1 MDPSSPP
8 TTPSSPRPEETQL
21 ITNGEDH
28 PHLSLGILNIAAPS
42 PKKRTKTPLKPPY
55 SIKSPSS
62 ESLQEII
69 LLSSSPHR
77 KSKARLIERMET
89 VEEPIDLIG
98 PRKRCKNKAS
108 PMANQQ
114 NCASPRVR
122 RSRRRLDQ
130 ENRDDK
136 EVGVLVVDEIVKP
149 RKRKPSTRPRK
160 EKASA
165 VVPSSNSLSS
175 SSPRTVIDDQ
185 SNLDNIKQ
193 LINDLVMWRDVA
205 KSSLWFGFGY
215 LCFLSSSFFAHKITT
230 RFHIF
235 DSVFSGISHLG
246 LLFLAFSFLCN
257 SCSPRYNLHLK
268 LILSGYAI
276 FVIVFLKLELKE
288 DDIVRI
294 ARKVLPVAKF
304 VIVKTRTFLGRAIDD
319 SQSKYGYNFSISL
332 FAPILLFGAEYRFLS
347 ASLHPKL
354 YASYSMQIEG
364 KAWKACS
371 HKKIVA
377 VSAALAFWN
386 LSSIKTG
393 FSGIISWHG
402 NTPHC
407 RQHSE
412 SKIKRRRRKWTA
424 RRNDASRQRKR
435 KRKKNRV
442 KALMVIE
449 RKVHRYKQQFSSCTD
464 CFKSCTEH

>member
-1 MDPSSPP
+1 MDPSSSLPP
-8 TTPSSPRPEETQL
+8 TTPTSPKPEETQL

-42 PKKRTKTPLKPPY
+42 PKKKTKTPLKPPY
-55 SIKSPSS
+55 SIKTPSS

-69 LLSSSPHR
+69 LLSPSPHR

-149 RKRKPSTRPRK
+149 RKRKPNSTRPRK

-165 VVPSSNSLSS
+165 VVLPSNNLSS
-175 SSPRTVIDDQ
+175 SSPRTVCDDQ
-185 SNLDNIKQ
+185 SSLDNIKQ

-205 KSSLWFGFGY
+205 KSSLWFGFGS
-215 LCFLSSSFFAHKITT
+215 LCFLSSCTSQGL
-230 RFHIF
+230 RY
-235 DSVFSGISHLG
+235 SVFSGISHLG

-257 SCSPRYNLHLK
+257 SCSPRDSNEQRLN
-268 LILSGYAI
+268 
-276 FVIVFLKLELKE
+276 LELKE

-294 ARKVLPVAKF
+294 ARKVLPVANF
-304 VIVKTRTFLGRAIDD
+304 VIVKTREL
-319 SQSKYGYNFSISL
+319 FSGEPSMTL
-332 FAPILLFGAEYRFLS
+332 KVAPILLFGAEYGHLITLWRLCAIGFFIS
-347 ASLHPKL
+347 FTAPKL

-364 KAWKACS
+364 KAEYLGGWISAAWKACS

-377 VSAALAFWN
+377 VSAAVAFWN
-386 LSSIKTG
+386 LSSIKTRV
-393 FSGIISWHG
+393 FSAFLGMVILRYR
-402 NTPHC
+402 

-412 SKIKRRRRKWTA
+412 SKINEEEENGQQEEMMQVEEEEKEEEEK
-424 RRNDASRQRKR
+424 QG
-435 KRKKNRV
+435 

-449 RKVHRYKQQFSSCTD
+449 KEGTKI
-464 CFKSCTEH
+464 